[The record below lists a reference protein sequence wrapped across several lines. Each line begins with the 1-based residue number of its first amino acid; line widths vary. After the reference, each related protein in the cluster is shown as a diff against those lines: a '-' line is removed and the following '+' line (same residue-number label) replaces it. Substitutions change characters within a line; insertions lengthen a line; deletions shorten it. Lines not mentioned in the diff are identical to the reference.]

1 MREKAKLAATIFLA
15 LMAVVVQ
22 VAADHD
28 DMVATTQHD
37 FGSVPWGSLLVHRF
51 AWKNPTRHRL
61 EIAEM
66 HCSGGVRVQAVPP
79 VLEPGASGYI
89 EVEMDTRQFVGEKV
103 AAVQLQIRP
112 GPRSLLLQVHARSR
126 PEVLIS
132 PGMLRFTGLEV
143 GQSAERSV
151 ELEYSGPHD
160 WQILRVENPYSYLTT
175 QLQCLCRQAGEVRYR
190 LTVRVSESA
199 PAGNW
204 LVALALATSDPQLP
218 VIPVLVEGQIHP
230 LIEARPATLRIGE
243 PAEAVGQQRVVL
255 RGHRPFR
262 ILAVAE
268 TPPGVTVESASDRQ
282 QPVHI
287 VLVRCSLQSP
297 RIAAGVIRLA
307 TDCPQQRLVEIP
319 VTVGSLPPSR

>member
-1 MREKAKLAATIFLA
+1 MRVKAKLAATIFFA
-15 LMAVVVQ
+15 LTAVVVQ

-28 DMVATTQHD
+28 DLVATTQHD

-51 AWKNPTRHRL
+51 AWKNPTRQPL
-61 EIAEM
+61 EIAEI
-66 HCSGGVRVQAVPP
+66 HCSSGVRVRAVPP
-79 VLEPGASGYI
+79 VLEPGESGYI
-89 EVEMDTRQFVGEKV
+89 EVELDTRQFVGEKV
-103 AAVQLQIRP
+103 AAVQLRIRP
-112 GPRSLLLQVHARSR
+112 GRRSVVLQVHARCR

-160 WQILRVENPYSYLTT
+160 WQILRVENPYPYLTT
-175 QLQCLCRQAGEVRYR
+175 QLQCLCRQAGEIRYR

-199 PAGNW
+199 PAGDW
-204 LVALALATSDPQLP
+204 LVALALATNDPQLP
-218 VIPVLVEGQIHP
+218 VIPVLVEGQICP
-230 LIEARPATLRIGE
+230 AIEARPATLRLSENSG
-243 PAEAVGQQRVVL
+243 AAGQQRVVL
-255 RGHRPFR
+255 RSQRPFR

-287 VLVRCSLQSP
+287 VLVRCSLQSQTS
-297 RIAAGVIRLA
+297 AAGVIRLA
-307 TDCPQQRLVEIP
+307 TDCPQQPLVEIP
-319 VTVGSLPPSR
+319 VTVGSLRPSR